1 MSVEILA
8 DRCDSLNVTFAL
20 VLVLCVSDLGL
31 VTLGYMRPLK
41 KHLMPVKGTSD
52 QNSGTNNLVHL
63 VALYLA
69 VDPAPCLTLLV
80 NGDASIG
87 VACSVPPYH
96 QVMIYD
102 ADRLLR
108 EINGL

>member
-1 MSVEILA
+1 
-8 DRCDSLNVTFAL
+8 
-20 VLVLCVSDLGL
+20 
-31 VTLGYMRPLK
+31 MRPLK
-41 KHLMPVKGTSD
+41 KHLMPVTGTSD
-52 QNSGTNNLVHL
+52 QNSGTDNLVHL

-80 NGDASIG
+80 NGDASLG
-87 VACSVPPYH
+87 VGCLMPRYH

-108 EINGL
+108 KINGL